1 MCGGFG
7 LKLWKNTLCK
17 ASKAEDG
24 CLGPAMFM
32 AIGKCL
38 GFGKIEGL
46 ELFKAVENN
55 VYKA

>member
-1 MCGGFG
+1 
-7 LKLWKNTLCK
+7 
-17 ASKAEDG
+17 
-24 CLGPAMFM
+24 MFM

-46 ELFKAVENN
+46 ELYTAVENN